1 MKLLSER
8 GDVYEADGPGGKN
21 VRAARRSGKVLRR
34 PERLVRRSAPALA
47 LALAMALFL
56 HPQAVTSQDG
66 RPPALPRAVGGG
78 FPLQVTGQI
87 GHQWHSRLG
96 GVAGT
101 IVQAGAAGSDNGS
114 PLEAVIRV
122 APADLLGASLEW
134 RAGPRYTVAVGASR
148 LNSSL
153 SVDGRIGDGPGDEAR
168 PFALRR
174 LGTVRVDAVELT
186 ARRHLGPVSWIVRPH
201 LDMGVGATRWT
212 LRDLDELD
220 DVSEL
225 VGNPVSLSDVRT
237 TFPTGTLGAGAEMSA
252 GRWVL
257 LRLELSGR
265 VTPNPIDDQDFR
277 LGENFQGIGSPA
289 DRIVA
294 FRTSLAVII
303 RPR

>member
-1 MKLLSER
+1 M
-8 GDVYEADGPGGKN
+8 V
-21 VRAARRSGKVLRR
+21 V
-34 PERLVRRSAPALA
+34 
-47 LALAMALFL
+47 FL
-56 HPQAVTSQDG
+56 HPQAVTSQDV
-66 RPPALPRAVGGG
+66 RPPAVPRAVGGG
-78 FPLQVTGQI
+78 FPFQVTGQI

-96 GVAGT
+96 AVAGT
-101 IVQAGAAGSDNGS
+101 MVQVGADRSGSGS

-134 RAGPRYTVAVGASR
+134 RPGPGYTVAVGAGR
-148 LNSSL
+148 LTSSL

-168 PFALRR
+168 PFALRK

-186 ARRHLGPVSWIVRPH
+186 VRRHLGPVSWIVRPH

-212 LRDLDELD
+212 LRDMDELD

-225 VGNPVSLSDVRT
+225 VGNPISLSDVRA
-237 TFPTGTLGAGAEMSA
+237 TFPTGTLGAGAEMST

-265 VTPNPIDDQDFR
+265 VTPNPVDDQDFH
-277 LGENFQGIGSPA
+277 LGENFQGTGSPA

-294 FRTSLAVII
+294 FRTSLSVII